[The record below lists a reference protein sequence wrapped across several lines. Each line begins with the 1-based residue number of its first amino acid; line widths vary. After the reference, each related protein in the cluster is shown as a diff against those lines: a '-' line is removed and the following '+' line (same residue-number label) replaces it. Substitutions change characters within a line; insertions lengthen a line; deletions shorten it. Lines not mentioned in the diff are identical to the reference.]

1 MKKNLLL
8 QTEKRQKTVLV
19 FVFSVSIFFVFSTT
33 MVLVALGLNFLVKA
47 GLLDN
52 IPGPRESANLIIIIM
67 VISSIILGTV
77 LTSTVINTLLYPFN
91 VLRKGLNRLATGD
104 FKTRI
109 SYNAPLK
116 KLGFV
121 SVLEESF
128 NSLANE
134 LEHTEILRSDF
145 INNFSHE
152 FKTPIV
158 SIAGFAKILKN
169 SDLTDEQRKEY
180 LDIIEEESLR
190 LSALATNTLNL
201 TKIENQTILTD
212 VTTFNISEQI
222 RNCILILEDKWTK
235 KNLNLIIDFDEYDIT
250 GNEEML
256 KQIWL
261 NLLDNAIKFS
271 KDNEDL
277 EVEIRKTTDKL
288 TIDISNYGDIISNDE
303 RERIFDKF
311 YQSDTS
317 HSSEGN
323 GIGLAIVKKVVELH
337 EGEINVIS
345 ENNKTKFSV
354 TI

>member
-1 MKKNLLL
+1 MKNKLLL
-8 QTEKRQKTVLV
+8 QAEKKQKLALV
-19 FVFSVSIFFVFSTT
+19 ILFSLSIFLVLSAT
-33 MVLVALGLNFLVKA
+33 MVLIAFGLSFFVKTGFLDDIPDQREGA
-47 GLLDN
+47 N
-52 IPGPRESANLIIIIM
+52 IVILIM
-67 VISSIILGTV
+67 VISSVVLGTF
-77 LTSTVINTLLYPFN
+77 LTSTAVNTLLYPFN
-91 VLRKGLNRLATGD
+91 VLRKGLNRLAIGD

-109 SYNAPLK
+109 SYNTPLK
-116 KLGFV
+116 NLSFV

-134 LEHTEILRSDF
+134 LENTEILRSDF

-169 SDLTDEQRKEY
+169 NDLTDEQRKEY

-212 VTTFNISEQI
+212 ITTFNISEQI

-235 KNLNLIIDFDEYDIT
+235 KNLNLKLDFDEYDIT

-256 KQIWL
+256 KHVWL

-271 KDNEDL
+271 TDNGDL
-277 EVEIRKTTDKL
+277 EIQIIKITDKM
-288 TIDISNYGDIISNDE
+288 TIAISNYGDVISNSE
-303 RERIFDKF
+303 KERIFDKF

-337 EGEINVIS
+337 EGEIDVTS
-345 ENNKTKFSV
+345 TNNKTTFSV

>member
-1 MKKNLLL
+1 MKNKLLL
-8 QTEKRQKTVLV
+8 QSEKKHKLVLV
-19 FVFSVSIFFVFSTT
+19 IVFSLAIFIVLSAT
-33 MVLVALGLNFLVKA
+33 MLLIASGLTLLVKA
-47 GLLDN
+47 GFLDN
-52 IPGPRESANLIIIIM
+52 IPDQRESANIVILIM
-67 VISSIILGTV
+67 VISSVVLGTF
-77 LTSTVINTLLYPFN
+77 LTSTAVNTLLYPFN

-104 FKTRI
+104 FKARI
-109 SYNAPLK
+109 SYNTPLK

-121 SVLEESF
+121 NVLEESF

-271 KDNEDL
+271 EDNADL
-277 EVEIRKTTDKL
+277 EIKITKTSNKL
-288 TIDISNYGDIISNDE
+288 TIDISNYGDIISDDDK
-303 RERIFDKF
+303 ERIFDKF

-317 HSSEGN
+317 RSSEGN